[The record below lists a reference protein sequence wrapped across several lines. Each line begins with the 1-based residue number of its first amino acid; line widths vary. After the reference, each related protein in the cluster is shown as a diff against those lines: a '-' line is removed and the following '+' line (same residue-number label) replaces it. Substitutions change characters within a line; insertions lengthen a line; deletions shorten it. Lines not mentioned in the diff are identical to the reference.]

1 MKLTTPLRPVAPR
14 RSGVGRSSEETEA
27 LAWLGRQLRWER
39 SLTELRGRG
48 AGQSRPVREE
58 RRRAA

>member
-1 MKLTTPLRPVAPR
+1 MKLTTPLRPVAPQR
-14 RSGVGRSSEETEA
+14 TSAGLSGEETEA

-39 SLTELRGRG
+39 SLTELRGRA